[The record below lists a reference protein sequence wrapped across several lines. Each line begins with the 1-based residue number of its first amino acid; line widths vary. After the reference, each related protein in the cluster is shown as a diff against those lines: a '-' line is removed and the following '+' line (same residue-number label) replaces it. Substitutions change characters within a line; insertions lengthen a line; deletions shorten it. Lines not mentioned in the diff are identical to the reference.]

1 VDFDDQLEIE
11 IIDGQGRVRLPS
23 RVVPLNHGGK
33 NGWYEV
39 KGLQVGNDAID
50 GKVPINFTNAP
61 RLHISRISGA
71 VTIEGRDGSFSGRC
85 QAYDPEKV
93 QHAFW
98 AIPVD
103 IGEACKQLVDS
114 SDLVSA
120 IVGGILGALAGGVPA
135 WLLARRQSDETLRR
149 DQEQRVRA
157 EKALAFSVSV
167 KLITII
173 NSTINLTNHVKTCMA
188 LREMPGNSQMQ
199 PWQVLIPMIGFSD
212 EGSVRFTPEEMAV
225 FAAAQEPTFMQDMM
239 LLANR
244 HAASIAAFLEYCS
257 MRRQFA
263 EIGPK
268 PESFNGPIGTMMVTL
283 AEMEQYKAYTI
294 PLNDVALGL
303 DSGLDEDVR
312 LARRVAQEFGK
323 VTARYFKLDKFIN
336 ISFPSEAELAAKR
349 IARYPTAMSAQG
361 L

>member
-1 VDFDDQLEIE
+1 M
-11 IIDGQGRVRLPS
+11 
-23 RVVPLNHGGK
+23 
-33 NGWYEV
+33 
-39 KGLQVGNDAID
+39 
-50 GKVPINFTNAP
+50 
-61 RLHISRISGA
+61 
-71 VTIEGRDGSFSGRC
+71 
-85 QAYDPEKV
+85 
-93 QHAFW
+93 
-98 AIPVD
+98 D